1 MPIKIPDDLP
11 AANILQKEGVDVM
24 REQDAVRQ
32 DIRPLRIALLNLM
45 PKKIETETQL
55 SRLIGSSPLQVE
67 MTLVSPSHYI
77 PSNTPQEHMLAF
89 YKPWE
94 DIRGEKFD
102 GLIVT
107 GAPVEE
113 IEFEEVKYWDEL
125 EAIMDWSRTNVHS
138 SFNICWGAQAQLYHH
153 YRVPKYLLPR
163 KLSGVFGH
171 RVARRTDPM
180 VRGFNDVLP
189 VPVSR
194 YTECRARDIEKHE
207 PLRIVLESD
216 EAGVCMVT
224 DRALNAVY
232 MFNHL
237 EYESRT
243 LYNEYVRD
251 IEARP
256 DTVRIPE
263 NYFPHDDPSKTP
275 RNTWK
280 AHGHLLMGNWINKLY
295 QTTPF
300 AIGEIGGGK

>member
-11 AANILQKEGVDVM
+11 AAHILQKEGVDVM

-32 DIRPLRIALLNLM
+32 DIRPLRLALLNLM

-55 SRLIGSSPLQVE
+55 SRLIGASPLQIE

-94 DIRGEKFD
+94 AIREERFD

-113 IEFEEVKYWDEL
+113 IEFEEVKYWEEL
-125 EAIMDWSRTNVHS
+125 ETIMDWSRTHVHS

-163 KLSGVFGH
+163 KLSGVFPH

-194 YTECRARDIEKHE
+194 YTECRAKDIEKHE
-207 PLRIVLESD
+207 TLNIVLESD

-263 NYFPHDDPSKTP
+263 YYFPHDDPSKTP

-295 QTTPF
+295 QTVPF
-300 AIGEIGGGK
+300 DIGEVGNGR

>member
-11 AANILQKEGVDVM
+11 AAEILQKEGVDVL

-55 SRLIGSSPLQVE
+55 SRLIGASPLQVE
-67 MTLVSPSHYI
+67 MTLISPSHYT

-94 DIRGEKFD
+94 EVKHQKFD
-102 GLIVT
+102 GLIIT

-113 IEFEEVKYWDEL
+113 IDFEEVIYWDEL
-125 EAIMDWSRTNVHS
+125 RQIMDWTKTNVHGS
-138 SFNICWGAQAQLYHH
+138 LNICWGAQAALYHH
-153 YRVPKYLLPR
+153 YKVPKYLLPR
-163 KLSGVFGH
+163 KLSGIYDH
-171 RVARRTDPM
+171 RVISRTDPI
-180 VRGFNDVLP
+180 VRGFNHMLP

-194 YTECRARDIEKHE
+194 YTECRAKDIEKHGS
-207 PLRIVLESD
+207 LRIVLESD
-216 EAGVCMVT
+216 EAGTCMVT

-232 MFNHL
+232 IFNHL

-243 LYNEYVRD
+243 LYNEYIRD
-251 IEARP
+251 TNARP
-256 DTVRIPE
+256 GTVRVPE
-263 NYFPHDDPSKTP
+263 NYFPNDDPSKTP

-280 AHGHLLMGNWINKLY
+280 AHGHLLVGNWVNMTY
-295 QTTPF
+295 QTTPYDLES
-300 AIGEIGGGK
+300 IGS